1 MFCLNVILTLKDAA
15 DATEIKGLLAE
26 ACRLSR
32 TEPGCLRFDVYH
44 AEADPA
50 TFVLVEHWAS
60 EQAWQD
66 HREEKAFKEI
76 YEPQVLPRVERVPHR
91 VKLLVE

>member
-15 DATEIKGLLAE
+15 DATEIEGLLEE

-60 EQAWQD
+60 EQAWQE
-66 HREEKAFKEI
+66 HREAKAFKEI